1 MKFKIFKCIYYLT
14 FYTVCVSIHT
24 RRPNGAVKYLLHF
37 DKIKNIIFIFP
48 NDFCLCTTIHVSYYT
63 SIVELNTNAV
73 IR

>member
-1 MKFKIFKCIYYLT
+1 M
-14 FYTVCVSIHT
+14 HT
-24 RRPNGAVKYLLHF
+24 RRPNGAVQYLLHF

-48 NDFCLCTTIHVSYYT
+48 NDFCLCITIHVSYT